1 MQTPLSF
8 QSDAFKFLTRAIN
21 TSITLIG
28 FTHLHKTIKTCKISP
43 KPWNR
48 IEYERFFVQIDN
60 KIGPV
65 KLNIHS
71 RYKLKETKEVYKLN
85 KSSKLFKL
93 KVKKRKKKYRSK
105 CFSRK
110 IIRNHDKLRQESKIF
125 CFPPWRLIRPTIHV
139 WLWDGKKKKQHWITE
154 MNY

>member
-1 MQTPLSF
+1 MTKASLSK
-8 QSDAFKFLTRAIN
+8 QILP
-21 TSITLIG
+21 
-28 FTHLHKTIKTCKISP
+28 IKSP
-43 KPWNR
+43 SGR

-125 CFPPWRLIRPTIHV
+125 CFPP
-139 WLWDGKKKKQHWITE
+139 
-154 MNY
+154 

>member
-1 MQTPLSF
+1 MTKASLSK
-8 QSDAFKFLTRAIN
+8 QILP
-21 TSITLIG
+21 
-28 FTHLHKTIKTCKISP
+28 IKSP
-43 KPWNR
+43 SGR

-93 KVKKRKKKYRSK
+93 KVKKRKKNKNKDLNVSAGKSFAPREASYDRKAKY
-105 CFSRK
+105 FVFLL
-110 IIRNHDKLRQESKIF
+110 DA
-125 CFPPWRLIRPTIHV
+125 
-139 WLWDGKKKKQHWITE
+139 
-154 MNY
+154 

>member
-1 MQTPLSF
+1 MTKASLSK
-8 QSDAFKFLTRAIN
+8 QILP
-21 TSITLIG
+21 
-28 FTHLHKTIKTCKISP
+28 IKSP
-43 KPWNR
+43 SGR

-110 IIRNHDKLRQESKIF
+110 IIRTTTSYDRKAKYFVFL
-125 CFPPWRLIRPTIHV
+125 L
-139 WLWDGKKKKQHWITE
+139 DA
-154 MNY
+154 